1 MSWPISEQ
9 TFLDGLQA
17 GVKNTADL
25 MFLASEF
32 HGGAVQTE
40 YLLTTDIAR
49 EFIKRRVGVK
59 VECLYR
65 NLVNSATAPEGTF
78 KKRHK
83 KLGSKRTDV
92 ALVQDFVP
100 LAMIEVKIGI
110 RKLTGIK
117 EDLKKIASSMR
128 LMQTK
133 YAKNVIGASV
143 FQVHLDT
150 TRHRYEEKH
159 FWAAIGK
166 IESNLKST
174 LKTYERYCPG
184 FAFSMHSL
192 QAPDEGFAEPEEDQ
206 DGDGE
211 LIIGRPRHVTRYY
224 AILMR
229 CTRQSPPVTLEE
241 LKRRS
246 AAK

>member
-1 MSWPISEQ
+1 MAWPISEQ
-9 TFLDGLQA
+9 TFLEGLKA

-25 MFLASEF
+25 MFRATEF

-40 YLLTTDIAR
+40 YLLTADIAR
-49 EFIKRRVGVK
+49 EFIERGIEVK
-59 VECLYR
+59 VECLNR
-65 NLVNSATAPEGTF
+65 NLVNAATAPAGTF
-78 KKRHK
+78 AKRRK

-128 LMQTK
+128 LMQVK
-133 YAKNVIGASV
+133 FAKNVIGASV

-150 TRHRYEEKH
+150 TRYRYEEKH
-159 FWAAIGK
+159 FREAIRK
-166 IESNLKST
+166 LESDLNST
-174 LKTYERYCPG
+174 LKTYGRYRPG

-192 QAPDEGFAEPEEDQ
+192 QAPNEGFAEPEEDQ

-229 CTRQSPPVTLEE
+229 CTRQKSPVILNE
-241 LKRRS
+241 LRS
-246 AAK
+246 VAR